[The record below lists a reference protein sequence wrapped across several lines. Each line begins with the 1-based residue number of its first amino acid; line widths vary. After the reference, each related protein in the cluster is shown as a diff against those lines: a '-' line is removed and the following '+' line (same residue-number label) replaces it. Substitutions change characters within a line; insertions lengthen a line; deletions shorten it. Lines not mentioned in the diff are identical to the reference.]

1 MPGTPSLPSAAT
13 DLLRQGWDTTAIHR
27 KARNHAVRDL
37 RLSRGFRLGMPL
49 VRNVQRSVLPD
60 LPGLHY
66 DICNVETCK
75 FRDLNGIEFRGV
87 ASSRNRLECT
97 GQRPVN
103 CLFLRSGKTPSKE
116 CTRSEERRV
125 GKECR
130 SR

>member
-1 MPGTPSLPSAAT
+1 
-13 DLLRQGWDTTAIHR
+13 
-27 KARNHAVRDL
+27 
-37 RLSRGFRLGMPL
+37 MPL

-116 CTRSEERRV
+116 CT
-125 GKECR
+125 
-130 SR
+130 